1 MELDYNDAF
10 GFRIIDDIDDLSN
23 LDEFEYPPIKR
34 SHRRDRSMPSPAP
47 GKEGR
52 IGTIKEI
59 YERVQKLG
67 RDELAALRCIPR
79 FQKNISNGKN
89 WTLSEDVMVLTFS
102 GTRKELASRMQRST
116 ESIRKRLAV
125 LREHGLMCKA

>member
-23 LDEFEYPPIKR
+23 LDEFEYPSIKR
-34 SHRRDRSMPSPAP
+34 SNRRDRSTPSPAP
-47 GKEGR
+47 GKDGR

-67 RDELAALRCIPR
+67 REELSSLRSIPR
-79 FQKNISNGKN
+79 FQKNITAGKN
-89 WTLSEDVMVLTFS
+89 WSISEDLMILTFS
-102 GTRKELASRMQRST
+102 GSRKELSSRMQRST

-125 LREHGLMCKA
+125 LREYGLISKS

>member
-10 GFRIIDDIDDLSN
+10 GFRIIDDIDDLSE

-34 SHRRDRSMPSPAP
+34 SHRRELTVHPPAS
-47 GKEGR
+47 GKEDR
-52 IGTIKEI
+52 ISIIKKI

-67 RDELAALRCIPR
+67 RDELTVLRNIPR
-79 FQKNISNGKN
+79 FQKNISAGRN
-89 WTLSEDVMVLTFS
+89 WTLSEDLMILTFP
-102 GTRKELASRMQRST
+102 GNRKELASRVRRSV

-125 LREHGLMCKA
+125 LREYGLLCKT